1 MFTVEERLRLRNR
14 LIEAAEHDDR
24 IDGAALTGS
33 AAAGAEDEWSDIDL
47 AFGLADGA
55 DQAAVLDDWTGR
67 MYGDHGCMD
76 HLDMRV
82 RGTIYRVFLLRN
94 TLQVDI
100 AFAPAG
106 EFGALGPAFALLFGE
121 ASEQQ
126 PFAEA
131 VAKDLIGMAWLYA
144 LHARSSIARGKDWQ
158 AEYMISGLRDHLL
171 ALMCLR
177 HGVPTSQG
185 RGFHLLP
192 EAITKP
198 VEDTL
203 VRSLDTGELTRAFGA
218 SIDVLLPEIE
228 AADPGLATK
237 LAGPLRALA
246 TPR

>member
-14 LIEAAEHDDR
+14 LIEAAEYDDR
-24 IDGAALTGS
+24 IAAAALTGS

-55 DQAAVLDDWTGR
+55 DQAAVLDDWTSR
-67 MYGDHGCMD
+67 MYGSHDCVAHM
-76 HLDMRV
+76 DMRV

-106 EFGALGPAFALLFGE
+106 EFGALGPTFTLLFGE
-121 ASEQQ
+121 AREQQ

-131 VAKDLIGMAWLYA
+131 AAKDLIGMAWLYA

-158 AEYMISGLRDHLL
+158 AEYMISGLRDQLL

-177 HGVPTSQG
+177 YGVPTAQG

-203 VRSLDTGELTRAFGA
+203 VRSLDTAELTRAFRA
-218 SIDVLLPEIE
+218 EIDVLLPEIA
-228 AADPGLATK
+228 AADPELAGK
-237 LAGPLRALA
+237 LADPLRALA
-246 TPR
+246 TPQ